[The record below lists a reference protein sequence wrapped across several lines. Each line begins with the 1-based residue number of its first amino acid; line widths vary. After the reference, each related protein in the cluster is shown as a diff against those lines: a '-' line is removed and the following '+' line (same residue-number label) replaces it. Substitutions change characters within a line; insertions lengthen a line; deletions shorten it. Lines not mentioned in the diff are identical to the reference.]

1 MCVLKTS
8 WVISR
13 VNILSETDVSEMC
26 MLIIWADVKID
37 VGPEDGEG
45 RDLRNV
51 GL

>member
-1 MCVLKTS
+1 MYVLKTS
-8 WVISR
+8 WAISR
-13 VNILSETDVSEMC
+13 VNSLSETNVAEMC
-26 MLIIWADVKID
+26 MWIIRADVKID